1 MTVQV
6 LYRQRAGGAW
16 VATTP
21 EIPKL
26 RVVAS
31 SYDEAHERVEEVI
44 RFALDTADVAIEHAA
59 RP

>member
-1 MTVQV
+1 M
-6 LYRQRAGGAW
+6 
-16 VATTP
+16 ATTP